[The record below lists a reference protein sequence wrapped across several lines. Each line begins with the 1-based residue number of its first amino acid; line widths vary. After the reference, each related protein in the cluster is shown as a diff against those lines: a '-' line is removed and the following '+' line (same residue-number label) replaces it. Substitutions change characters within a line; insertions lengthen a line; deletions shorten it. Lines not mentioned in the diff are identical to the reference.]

1 MLHLASPALPHPF
14 CLLLMMFVPPP
25 RPCSSANS
33 SAHALVVSIPSRQAV
48 SLQRLR
54 FTMSA
59 IPPRTEET
67 LNKLLSLMSSEG
79 SYRCYRDL
87 LQRCKSPGGAA
98 RGNGDGSARRVPARP
113 FVPFIGI
120 VISDIVHI
128 EQAYRDSLL
137 NATPL
142 SVLSGPLR
150 RGKAGK
156 AGKTLGHAEMDE
168 EGDREDGEEDDEK
181 REEEDVVLVNFVKH
195 RAMFDIAR
203 EVKAAQ
209 EPSFPFVADRAVIP
223 FIERGAVVS
232 LPELR
237 RISLAH
243 EPPTEE
249 MDEMRIAAL
258 ESLFPA

>member
-1 MLHLASPALPHPF
+1 M
-14 CLLLMMFVPPP
+14 
-25 RPCSSANS
+25 
-33 SAHALVVSIPSRQAV
+33 VSIPSRQAV

-98 RGNGDGSARRVPARP
+98 RGNGHGSARRVPARP

-142 SVLSGPLR
+142 SLLSGPLR

-156 AGKTLGHAEMDE
+156 AEKVRGKAGKTPGHAEIDD
-168 EGDREDGEEDDEK
+168 EGDREDREEDAEK

-195 RAMFDIAR
+195 RAMFDVAR

-237 RISLAH
+237 SISLAH